1 MKIVTTCASWF
12 RDNELVLNLK
22 KGKTE
27 CMIFGTAK
35 RLNALNGRRLALTVN
50 GTLINTPSPYKYLGV
65 NLDSSLILGSHFD
78 KMYKRAT
85 GRFYLLRRI
94 RPLIDKSSAEEI
106 YKTMI
111 QPVFTYYGTVGLRWS
126 RSRKSR
132 IESIER
138 RSQKV
143 IGGNYQVQTVES
155 LIKRRSGQLVFDC
168 LQDNV
173 CAPYI
178 FYKN

>member
-1 MKIVTTCASWF
+1 
-12 RDNELVLNLK
+12 
-22 KGKTE
+22 
-27 CMIFGTAK
+27 MIFGTAK
-35 RLNALNGRRLALTVN
+35 RLDALNGRQLALIVN
-50 GTLINTPSPYKYLGV
+50 GTLINTTSSYKYLCV
-65 NLDSSLILGSHFD
+65 NLDLTLNLESLFD
-78 KMYKRAT
+78 KMYKRAA
-85 GRFYLLRRI
+85 GRFNLLRRI
-94 RPLIDKSSAEEI
+94 RPLIDKSSAEKI
-106 YKTMI
+106 YKAMN
-111 QPVFTYYGTVGLRWS
+111 QPVLTYCGTLGLCWS

-155 LIKRRSGQLVFDC
+155 LIKRQSCQLVFDR

-173 CAPYI
+173 CIRI